1 MKQLRFWFD
10 VISPYAYL
18 AFERLPQ
25 VLEGHSV
32 DVRYQPVLF
41 AGLLSHWGQKG
52 PAEIAPKRD
61 WTYRQVAWLAHRLA
75 VPLQLPARHP
85 FNPLALLRLGM
96 ACSGPLDTP
105 GRWVCEQL
113 LHHVW
118 RGGADATDPARFA
131 ELVQRLQPARNP
143 QGDEAKAALKD
154 ATLHAASLGV
164 FGVPTV
170 EVDGRLFWGLD
181 GLELL
186 RGYLDGDAWF
196 DGPEWDE
203 AARQPLGVVRQP

>member
-25 VLEGHSV
+25 VLEGHCI

-41 AGLLSHWGQKG
+41 AGLLAHWGQKG
-52 PAEIAPKRD
+52 PAEIGPKRD
-61 WTYRQVAWLAHRLA
+61 WTYRQVAWLAHRHGI
-75 VPLQLPARHP
+75 PMQRPAQHP

-96 ACSGPLDTP
+96 ACGGPLGTP
-105 GRWVCEQL
+105 GRWACEQL
-113 LHHVW
+113 LRHVW
-118 RGGADATDPARFA
+118 QGGAADANDPARLA
-131 ELVQRLQPARNP
+131 ELAARLQPALDP
-143 QGDEAKAALKD
+143 QSEPVKAALKA
-154 ATLHAASLGV
+154 ATAEAAALGI

-181 GLELL
+181 GLDLL
-186 RGYLDGDAWF
+186 RGYLAGDAWF
-196 DGPEWDE
+196 DGPAWDE
-203 AARQPLGVVRQP
+203 AAKHPPGLQRR